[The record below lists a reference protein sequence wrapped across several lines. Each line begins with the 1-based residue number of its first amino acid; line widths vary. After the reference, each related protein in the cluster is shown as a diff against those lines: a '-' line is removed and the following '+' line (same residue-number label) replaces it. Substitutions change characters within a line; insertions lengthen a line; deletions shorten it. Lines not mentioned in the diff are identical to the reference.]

1 VSKEEEMAPQV
12 LEHPGTRPTE
22 KGRAPVDESSLAHGR
37 ARSPEEQAYRYPN
50 PVELAR
56 VRASK
61 EPSPA
66 ARGLIGGLVT
76 LSRYGRQHYVRM
88 SRLSRMSRS

>member
-1 VSKEEEMAPQV
+1 VNDAILP
-12 LEHPGTRPTE
+12 PP
-22 KGRAPVDESSLAHGR
+22 PP
-37 ARSPEEQAYRYPN
+37 RSPEEQPYRYPDA
-50 PVELAR
+50 VELAR

-76 LSRYGRQHYVRM
+76 LNRYGKQHYVHM
-88 SRLSRMSRS
+88 SRLSRMSR